1 MTNSNL
7 AGIPPNGASDGPA
20 PKAGSAVPAVS
31 VFSTRKAP
39 VSRRVG
45 LWEERN
51 EQSLI
56 GLHVSTLAK
65 DSVVSTMYNLSLTRL
80 RFTEI
85 YGKDHIIERAASNI
99 RQLPADSVLFCL
111 LLEGNAFYY
120 HQDGFDTLG
129 AGDAILYDADR
140 PFMYGFHTPMRQLI
154 LEMPRDVF
162 RENTGSSSPGKPR
175 VLRGSESVAADQHA
189 RTLARVIQGTLRST
203 TAPEALL
210 EEDALDLFGLLV
222 GSNAGSSGQA
232 YLLAAKGFIR
242 RNFHRPDLSTSSV
255 ARAVGISDRHLARVF
270 ALEESSVARF
280 VMDTRLERAH
290 QLLTE
295 TGSGHLQVGDV
306 AVSVGFISAAHF
318 SRAFRNKFGFTAREA
333 RDRGRA
339 RQP

>member
-1 MTNSNL
+1 MTISNP
-7 AGIPPNGASDGPA
+7 AGIPPNGALDGPV
-20 PKAGSAVPAVS
+20 PKVGEVPAVS

-39 VSRRVG
+39 VSHRVG

-56 GLHVSTLAK
+56 GLNVSTLAR
-65 DSVVSTMYNLSLTRL
+65 DSLVSTMRNLSLSRL
-80 RFTEI
+80 KFTEI
-85 YGKDHIIERAASNI
+85 YGNDHIIERAASNI
-99 RQLPADSVLFCL
+99 RQLPADSVLYCL

-140 PFMYGFHTPMRQLI
+140 PFLYGFHTPMRQLI
-154 LEMPRDVF
+154 LEMPREVF

-175 VLRGSESVAADQHA
+175 LLRGSGTGASNEHA
-189 RTLARVIQGTLRST
+189 RTLARVIQGALRST
-203 TAPEALL
+203 TAPQPLL
-210 EEDALDLFGLLV
+210 EEEALDLFGLLV
-222 GSNAGSSGQA
+222 GSNSGSPGQA

-242 RNFHRPDLSTSSV
+242 RNFHRPDLTTSSV

-280 VMDTRLERAH
+280 VMDIRLERAH

-295 TGSGHLQVGDV
+295 TGSGHLSVGDV
-306 AVSVGFISAAHF
+306 AASVGFVSAAHF

-333 RDRGRA
+333 RERGRVP
-339 RQP
+339 RP